1 MEQIIEAQLLKNKRP
16 TLLTILC
23 ILTFIGNG
31 WKIAKNIIDCIFTCT
46 VIGIKNSKLLS
57 QAKNIIDC
65 IFTCTVIGIKNSKL
79 LSQSVQTYAEALK
92 EVAVT
97 DTIAQSEV
105 SPESFNAVVDVFSSY
120 FIYPLAIPFSQ
131 NLFLIISII
140 GAILMFNLKRKGFY
154 IYTVAQILYLVA
166 TLYFMGFSSWALF
179 FISTEILIILLFLI
193 LFAVNLKYM
202 RA

>member
-16 TLLTILC
+16 TFLIVLC
-23 ILTFIGNG
+23 ILTFIGCG
-31 WKIAKNIIDCIFTCT
+31 WKIAKNIIDCIYTCMI
-46 VIGIKNSKLLS
+46 IGIKDTKHISH
-57 QAKNIIDC
+57 
-65 IFTCTVIGIKNSKL
+65 
-79 LSQSVQTYAEALK
+79 SVRSYTDALK
-92 EVAVT
+92 EVAAS
-97 DTIAQSEV
+97 DTTSHPDV
-105 SPESFNAVVDVFSSY
+105 SLESFNAVVDVFSSY
-120 FIYPLAIPFSQ
+120 FIYPLAIPVSQ

>member
-31 WKIAKNIIDCIFTCT
+31 WKI
-46 VIGIKNSKLLS
+46 
-57 QAKNIIDC
+57 AKNIIDC

-166 TLYFMGFSSWALF
+166 TLYFMGFSFWSLF
-179 FISTEILIILLFLI
+179 FISPDILISLLFII
-193 LFAVNLKYM
+193 LFAVNLKHI
-202 RA
+202 RT

>member
-16 TLLTILC
+16 TFLIVLC
-23 ILTFIGNG
+23 ILTFIGCG
-31 WKIAKNIIDCIFTCT
+31 WKI
-46 VIGIKNSKLLS
+46 
-57 QAKNIIDC
+57 AKNIIDC

-120 FIYPLAIPFSQ
+120 FIYPLAIPVSQ

-154 IYTVAQILYLVA
+154 IYAVAQILYFVV